1 MPGSAPRSFALPES
15 RCPIHS
21 SIRTAAAV
29 CALLVAFSYWQ
40 PDVTHAQAESCEMYR
55 ITGYVRGAFSP
66 WTYDGTSVWTTEPI
80 AAASWN
86 VPVDSIV
93 QVQGLGQYRVADRG
107 SKLEQRHIDI
117 LVNSKAEAYSLTG
130 WRPVCVLKFGN
141 PRSPV
146 NARAVDGGSNT
157 LSAAFTPTTSQPR
170 LISSQVTGVPTKP

>member
-1 MPGSAPRSFALPES
+1 
-15 RCPIHS
+15 
-21 SIRTAAAV
+21 
-29 CALLVAFSYWQ
+29 
-40 PDVTHAQAESCEMYR
+40 MYR

-141 PRSPV
+141 PSSPV
-146 NARAVDGGSNT
+146 NARAVDRGSNT

-170 LISSQVTGVPTKP
+170 AISSQVTGVPTKP